1 MTSVPSSTTMRMLE
15 RVLLR
20 RNGHAVLGGHG
31 DAGAKLRLDTS
42 YFALMLLI
50 WSERDCSFAVV
61 TTEPPERVE
70 SCHLKLTSTVTT
82 TLEWRPHGDL
92 LPI

>member
-31 DAGAKLRLDTS
+31 DAGAKLRLDT
-42 YFALMLLI
+42 FLFRPNAADMGGARLLI
-50 WSERDCSFAVV
+50 RRRDDFQ
-61 TTEPPERVE
+61 
-70 SCHLKLTSTVTT
+70 
-82 TLEWRPHGDL
+82 
-92 LPI
+92 